1 MLERTFLDA
10 GLTVRHFSTADEAL
24 KKAAHEQP
32 SVVMTDIRMQG
43 KTGIE
48 FLEVLRVEFPDI
60 RVIVMT
66 AYSDL
71 DSAVA
76 AYQGGAFE
84 YLPKP
89 FDLDE
94 ATAIVKRALIS
105 HSERLTSEVFEKK
118 VGLIGSAPAMQ
129 EVYRLIGRLAKST
142 MNVLITGESGTGKE
156 VVARAIHNT
165 SPRAANIL
173 VAINTAA
180 IPGELLETELFGHEK
195 GAFTGAEAQRIGRFE
210 QAEGGTLF
218 LDEIGDMPLALQTR
232 LLRVLSDGSFYR
244 VGGHQQQVANVR
256 VIAATNQNLSD
267 QVKEGRFREDLY
279 HRLNVI
285 DIPLPPLR
293 HRREDILEL
302 AHTFLGQAASEL
314 GVESKTLDNASEETL
329 RNAAWPGNVR
339 QLENLC
345 RRLTVM
351 APGRLITNLDLPQ
364 DYLADVAVS
373 KELETDW
380 QRVLN
385 QTVQEKLASG
395 QENLLA
401 DLSPQF
407 EQVLLQ
413 AALAVTGGRKQ
424 EAARRIG
431 WGRNTLTRKLKEL
444 GNGQPVDVL

>member
-1 MLERTFLDA
+1 M
-10 GLTVRHFSTADEAL
+10 
-24 KKAAHEQP
+24 K
-32 SVVMTDIRMQG
+32 G

-71 DSAVA
+71 DSTVA
-76 AYQGGAFE
+76 AYRGGAFE
-84 YLPKP
+84 YLSKP

-94 ATAIVKRALIS
+94 ATALVKRALMS
-105 HSERLTSEVFEKK
+105 HSERQTSEVFEKK

-180 IPGELLETELFGHEK
+180 IPVELLETELFGHEK

-244 VGGHQQQVANVR
+244 VGGHHQQVANVR

-267 QVKEGRFREDLY
+267 QVKGYKGRMMG
-279 HRLNVI
+279 I
-285 DIPLPPLR
+285 
-293 HRREDILEL
+293 
-302 AHTFLGQAASEL
+302 AHTEGQVWTEL
-314 GVESKTLDNASEETL
+314 RRFTLKHL
-329 RNAAWPGNVR
+329 RNFGFGKQKSDGIIQDEANYAIGKLIEDRVDSSRVNISNVS
-339 QLENLC
+339 LFML
-345 RRLTVM
+345 
-351 APGRLITNLDLPQ
+351 
-364 DYLADVAVS
+364 
-373 KELETDW
+373 
-380 QRVLN
+380 
-385 QTVQEKLASG
+385 
-395 QENLLA
+395 
-401 DLSPQF
+401 
-407 EQVLLQ
+407 
-413 AALAVTGGRKQ
+413 
-424 EAARRIG
+424 
-431 WGRNTLTRKLKEL
+431 
-444 GNGQPVDVL
+444 